1 MNDDLNARDA
11 QESGTRIYV
20 RSLEVVSRL
29 HDLGLAPHVLR
40 TAAESAI
47 RSVAGY
53 TDHDPRMAKG
63 LQLWGKMHRGLR
75 DQLKPLGWQGETA
88 DGFETTVDSLR
99 EVAVAVARG
108 NDGTG
113 HPERNPSTRSK
124 RGHMMRPAVTRNRPG
139 FWTIEPSFGAP
150 PTVPAEHTWVLLF
163 NPDKD
168 EELMRLELALPSG
181 MTDEGHVREWEE
193 RIILEP
199 VPYVV
204 TAVEVDDD
212 EEDADDIDFEVP
224 RKTG

>member
-113 HPERNPSTRSK
+113 HPESGEEPLDQK
-124 RGHMMRPAVTRNRPG
+124 QEGPHAAARGHTEQAG
-139 FWTIEPSFGAP
+139 
-150 PTVPAEHTWVLLF
+150 LL
-163 NPDKD
+163 DD
-168 EELMRLELALPSG
+168 RAIVRG
-181 MTDEGHVREWEE
+181 TTDG
-193 RIILEP
+193 
-199 VPYVV
+199 
-204 TAVEVDDD
+204 
-212 EEDADDIDFEVP
+212 P
-224 RKTG
+224 R